1 MRTISRE
8 NRKGAATVEYVVMLA
23 LIILI
28 SIGSLAAL
36 SSSVLQA
43 MGGLNGTRGRTPAF
57 PTNSETGVPS

>member
-1 MRTISRE
+1 
-8 NRKGAATVEYVVMLA
+8 MLA